1 VRPWYKNLDWPV
13 TAAWTLLVAAG
24 LTAIYSVTHGPAR
37 EFLLLSVQQNF
48 ERQVQWF
55 AISAVAMAII
65 VLTPARW
72 VHRMSVPAYV
82 IGIALLVAALLF
94 GREVN
99 GAKAWLYIGPLGL
112 QPGELGKVGTLM
124 LASRLLA
131 LNPAREGR
139 WSFLALVAGVIGLPA
154 VLLLAANDTGT
165 ALVYLSMAPVLLFWS
180 GAVSLPVM
188 ALLLAPAVA
197 GYFAIVSLPIALL
210 FGLAFPIAMYVFTRS
225 TALTALGVAASLG
238 VAVGA
243 YVGLTKVL
251 QPHQV
256 DRIIAFADPERP
268 EFRATTGFHV
278 IQSKAAIGSGGL
290 IGKGF
295 TNGTQTQLAFIP
307 EQSTDFVF
315 TVIGEE
321 WGFVGATLVI
331 ALFGFL
337 LVRLTRLGVSAG
349 FAFPR
354 MFCAG
359 VAGIFLVHI
368 IINIGMTIGLMP
380 VIGIPLPFVSYGG
393 TALLANTA
401 MVAVA
406 LNLHARRDEFAVY
419 SG

>member
-1 VRPWYKNLDWPV
+1 LRPWYKNLDWTV
-13 TAAWTLLVAAG
+13 IAAWAALVAAG

-48 ERQVQWF
+48 DRQLQWF
-55 AISAVAMAII
+55 GISAVAMGTIL
-65 VLTPARW
+65 LTPARW
-72 VHRMSVPAYV
+72 IHRLAVPAYV
-82 IGIALLVAALLF
+82 VGIALLLAALLF

-112 QPGELGKVGTLM
+112 QPGELGKVGTLL

-131 LNPAREGR
+131 LNQAREGR
-139 WSFLALVAGVIGLPA
+139 WAFLGLVGAVIAVPA

-165 ALVYLSMAPVLLFWS
+165 ALVYLTLAPALLFWS

-188 ALLLAPAVA
+188 ALLVAPAVA

-210 FGLAFPIAMYVFTRS
+210 FGLAFPIAMYVLTRS
-225 TALTALGVAASLG
+225 TVLTTLGVAVSLG
-238 VAVGA
+238 VAVAA

-256 DRIIAFADPERP
+256 DRIVAFADPERP

-290 IGKGF
+290 FGKGF

-321 WGFVGATLVI
+321 WGFLGSIVVLG
-331 ALFGFL
+331 LFGYL
-337 LVRLTRLGVSAG
+337 LIRVAGLGMQAG

-354 MFCAG
+354 LFCAG
-359 VAGIFLVHI
+359 VTGIFLMHI
-368 IINIGMTIGLMP
+368 IINVGMTIGLMP

-393 TALLANTA
+393 TALLANA
-401 MVAVA
+401 SMVAVA

-419 SG
+419 GG

>member
-1 VRPWYKNLDWPV
+1 MRPWYKNLDWPV
-13 TAAWTLLVAAG
+13 VGAWAALVVAG

-48 ERQVQWF
+48 DRQLQWF
-55 AISAVAMAII
+55 GISAFAMGAIL
-65 VLTPARW
+65 LTPARW
-72 VHRMSVPAYV
+72 IHRLSVPIYV
-82 IGIALLVAALLF
+82 VGVGLLLAALLF

-99 GAKAWLYIGPLGL
+99 GAKAWLYIGPIGL
-112 QPGELGKVGTLM
+112 QPGELGKVGTLL
-124 LASRLLA
+124 LASRLMA
-131 LNPAREGR
+131 TNPAREGR
-139 WSFLALVAGVIGLPA
+139 WSFLALVGGVITLPA
-154 VLLLAANDTGT
+154 LLLFAANDTGT
-165 ALVYLSMAPVLLFWS
+165 ALVYLTMAPVLLFWS
-180 GAVSLPVM
+180 GAVSLPLM
-188 ALLLAPAVA
+188 ALLVAPAIA

-210 FGLAFPIAMYVFTRS
+210 FGLAFPIAMYVLTRS
-225 TALTALGVAASLG
+225 TLLTALGVAASLG
-238 VAVGA
+238 VAVSA

-290 IGKGF
+290 FGKGF

-321 WGFVGATLVI
+321 WGLIGCMVVLG
-331 ALFGFL
+331 LFGFL
-337 LVRLTRLGVSAG
+337 LIRVAGLGVQAG

-354 MFCAG
+354 LFCAG
-359 VAGIFLVHI
+359 VTGIFLVHI
-368 IINIGMTIGLMP
+368 IINVGMTIGLMP

-393 TALLANTA
+393 TALLANTT
-401 MVAVA
+401 MVAIA

>member
-1 VRPWYKNLDWPV
+1 MRPWYKNLDWTV
-13 TAAWTLLVAAG
+13 VAAWAALVAAG

-37 EFLLLSVQQNF
+37 EFLLTSVQQNF
-48 ERQVQWF
+48 NRQLQWF
-55 AISAVAMAII
+55 GISALAMGII
-65 VLTPARW
+65 LLTPARW
-72 VHRMSVPAYV
+72 IHRLSVPAYV
-82 IGIALLVAALLF
+82 VGVGLLLAALLF

-99 GAKAWLYIGPLGL
+99 GAKAWLYIGPIGL
-112 QPGELGKVGTLM
+112 QPGELGKVGTLL

-139 WSFLALVAGVIGLPA
+139 WSFLLLVGGVIALPA
-154 VLLLAANDTGT
+154 LLLLAANDTGT
-165 ALVYLSMAPVLLFWS
+165 ALVYLAMAPVLLFWS
-180 GAVSLPVM
+180 GAVSLPMM
-188 ALLLAPAVA
+188 ALLVAPAVA

-210 FGLAFPIAMYVFTRS
+210 FGLAFPIAMYVLTRS
-225 TALTALGVAASLG
+225 TLLTALGVAASLG
-238 VAVGA
+238 IAVAA

-278 IQSKAAIGSGGL
+278 IQSKAAIGSGGFF
-290 IGKGF
+290 GKGF

-321 WGFVGATLVI
+321 WGFVGSIIVLG
-331 ALFGFL
+331 LFGFL
-337 LVRLTRLGVSAG
+337 LIRVAGLGLNAG

-354 MFCAG
+354 LFCAG
-359 VAGIFLVHI
+359 VTGIFLVHI

-393 TALLANTA
+393 TALLANTT